1 MAAVLARVFCR
12 RICCDFLKA
21 RVNSVLPFTSRLT
34 RSPRLVFF
42 RRTLCETL
50 ATKASTPLCSIEQS
64 AKFQLV
70 FTCSVCETRSKK
82 IISKQAYN
90 KGVVIVRC
98 PRCNNKHL
106 IADNLGW
113 FFDEKRYGTC
123 RWKATH
129 HHLHALCCFWFLIW
143 RPFSQFILDH
153 GIKDLR
159 QYFLSNND
167 GGNNC
172 SRCLLEMKQ
181 LIALVYSFMH
191 VFVCLVG

>member
-1 MAAVLARVFCR
+1 MAAVLARVCCR

-34 RSPRLVFF
+34 RSPRLLFF

-50 ATKASTPLCSIEQS
+50 ATKASTPLCSIEKS

-70 FTCSVCETRSKK
+70 FTCSVCETRSKM

-113 FFDEKRYGTC
+113 FFDEKRNIEDIMAEKGETVNKLPGSDC
-123 RWKATH
+123 
-129 HHLHALCCFWFLIW
+129 LEFLTEDKMDSIDKD
-143 RPFSQFILDH
+143 RPK
-153 GIKDLR
+153 KDKK
-159 QYFLSNND
+159 D
-167 GGNNC
+167 P
-172 SRCLLEMKQ
+172 
-181 LIALVYSFMH
+181 
-191 VFVCLVG
+191 